1 MLNVARGGSLVQH
14 LPAVTT
20 EPHLVIER
28 RTEAVHS
35 VRIDAESALSRI
47 IGKHRLETN
56 SLHHQAVDRLGRQL
70 VAVAWADDGTIE
82 SIEDLESEIV
92 AVQWHPEQMPDRP
105 EQMRLFSWLIEKAE
119 GHRRS
124 NR

>member
-1 MLNVARGGSLVQH
+1 MNPITGSGWTGS
-14 LPAVTT
+14 TT
-20 EPHLVIER
+20 
-28 RTEAVHS
+28 
-35 VRIDAESALSRI
+35 DDESSW
-47 IGKHRLETN
+47 ET
-56 SLHHQAVDRLGRQL
+56 SGRAALHHQAVDRLGRQL

>member
-1 MLNVARGGSLVQH
+1 MW
-14 LPAVTT
+14 PAGDPSSSNSRRVTT

-47 IGKHRLETN
+47 IGKDRLETN

>member
-1 MLNVARGGSLVQH
+1 
-14 LPAVTT
+14 
-20 EPHLVIER
+20 
-28 RTEAVHS
+28 
-35 VRIDAESALSRI
+35 
-47 IGKHRLETN
+47 LETN